1 MLLVKTLQTLKRKV
15 KNKYFKLA
23 QEIYPA
29 SSFYVFLIHYD
40 KITGNRTNVWIK
52 IHHPWFF
59 THYPDALIPVYVI
72 LRVTACP
79 TFYLGLYSISPS
91 THLRYS
97 DNVPH
102 FNWLCWVSKGGVVWM
117 HPCWNLKMISIWILC
132 FYWEIKW
139 KDKSVQRQNPHKL

>member
-1 MLLVKTLQTLKRKV
+1 MKTLQTLKRKV

-79 TFYLGLYSISPS
+79 TFYLGLYSISALHPS
-91 THLRYS
+91 KVFRQCPT
-97 DNVPH
+97 

>member
-1 MLLVKTLQTLKRKV
+1 MKTLQTLKRKV

-40 KITGNRTNVWIK
+40 KITGSHTNVWIK

-79 TFYLGLYSISPS
+79 TFYLGLYSISALHPS
-91 THLRYS
+91 KVF
-97 DNVPH
+97 NVPH

>member
-1 MLLVKTLQTLKRKV
+1 MKTLQTLKRKV

>member
-1 MLLVKTLQTLKRKV
+1 MKTLQTLKRKV

-79 TFYLGLYSISPS
+79 TFYLGLYSISALH
-91 THLRYS
+91 HLRYS